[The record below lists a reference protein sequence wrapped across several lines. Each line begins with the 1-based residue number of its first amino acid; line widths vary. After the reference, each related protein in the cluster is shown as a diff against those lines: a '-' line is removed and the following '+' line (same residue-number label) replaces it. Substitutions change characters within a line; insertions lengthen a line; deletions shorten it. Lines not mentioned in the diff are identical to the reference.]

1 MTSLLFKEKSSQ
13 NLDLFQILR
22 DEKNPRVCL
31 VVCKGEVK

>member
-31 VVCKGEVK
+31 MMCNREVK